1 MNSTGNGTTGIT
13 TRRPTAL
20 PDLVYPN
27 LLFDESDYASLRARL
42 DLYDSFILMTHYQN
56 GRQTQQHLVNPTDLA
71 TALSGISLTSTLL
84 PPHTLFWGRLDGAER
99 IAVYL
104 DPRLWLVTIR
114 DQPLAWRVPL
124 PGLIFVGH
132 DYNYS
137 LYAVKEPPTRPDLPL
152 FRAPVANVSDKGVCR
167 GSAPFPK
174 AGAATL
180 YQAIDVFFASKF
192 NRDLANGK
200 SHTYRDNILDH
211 WQALNDAGAE
221 EYPLSDL
228 VETQLTLGGL
238 LKNG

>member
-1 MNSTGNGTTGIT
+1 MSSTGNRTTEVA

-42 DLYDSFILMTHYQN
+42 DLYDSFILMTRFQN

-71 TALSGISLTSTLL
+71 TALAGISLTSTLL
-84 PPHTLFWGRLDGAER
+84 PPHTLFWGRLNGAER
-99 IAVYL
+99 LGVYL
-104 DPRLWLVTIR
+104 PPRPWLVTIR
-114 DQPLAWRVPL
+114 DQPLAWRIPL

-132 DYNYS
+132 DYDYS

-152 FRAPVANVSDKGVCR
+152 FNAPVANVSDKGVCR
-167 GSAPFPK
+167 GSAPFPR

-180 YQAIDVFFASKF
+180 YQAIDVFFSSKF

-200 SHTYRDNILDH
+200 SRTYQDNILDH
-211 WQALNDAGAE
+211 WQALSDAGAE

-238 LKNG
+238 IKNG